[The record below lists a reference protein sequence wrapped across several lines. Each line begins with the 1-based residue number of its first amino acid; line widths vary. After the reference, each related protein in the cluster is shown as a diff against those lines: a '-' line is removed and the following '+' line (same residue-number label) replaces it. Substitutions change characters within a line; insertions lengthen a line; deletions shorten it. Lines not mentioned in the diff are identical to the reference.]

1 VESLANI
8 KVIFFLASK
17 SDQRKLFAGLEK
29 KNFYGASLK
38 RKAGLASETK
48 TGL

>member
-29 KNFYGASLK
+29 KLLWSKL
-38 RKAGLASETK
+38 ETESWI
-48 TGL
+48 GF